1 MSARW
6 RVEAAVAD
14 GVPAT
19 ERQLSRWSVEVAA
32 VAAENEDRREREKQ
46 QGEGKPSGS
55 QGGLESFKGDHVSK
69 TRMRGRG
76 DSYRRI
82 ILYQRAHSYRALMGV
97 WGIPYRRASE
107 VEGEIPAYAGMT
119 FGFAGMT

>member
-1 MSARW
+1 
-6 RVEAAVAD
+6 
-14 GVPAT
+14 
-19 ERQLSRWSVEVAA
+19 
-32 VAAENEDRREREKQ
+32 
-46 QGEGKPSGS
+46 
-55 QGGLESFKGDHVSK
+55 
-69 TRMRGRG
+69 MRGRG

-119 FGFAGMT
+119 FGFAGMTCGFAGMQSKRDGESIEIPPTRKRKLNCGS